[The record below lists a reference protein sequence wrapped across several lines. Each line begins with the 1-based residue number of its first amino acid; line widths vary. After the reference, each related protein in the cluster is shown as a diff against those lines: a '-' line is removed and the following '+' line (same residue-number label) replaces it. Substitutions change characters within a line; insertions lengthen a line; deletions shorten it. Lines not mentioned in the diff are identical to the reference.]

1 MSSLRPFARP
11 RRLQA
16 STFANVWSITLWLVI
31 LNLPR
36 GSVTATNR
44 TQASA
49 AARLH
54 RLGPFRERSR
64 GSVCRTFS
72 LNAPLPL
79 STLPFSWPLVCIPAW
94 SRSCVDCADLVLTSL
109 VNTLSRPTR
118 ALVVKFERQ
127 LSEPPVSSSF
137 NSQTVSVAGDVRL
150 LAHMRFVSHVVQ
162 LVV

>member
-36 GSVTATNR
+36 GFVTATNR

-72 LNAPLPL
+72 LTRPCHSLRCLFLGLLFASPRGHVRVSIVPIWCHL
-79 STLPFSWPLVCIPAW
+79 
-94 SRSCVDCADLVLTSL
+94 LTHCRD
-109 VNTLSRPTR
+109 RPR

-127 LSEPPVSSSF
+127 LSKPPVSSSF

-150 LAHMRFVSHVVQ
+150 LAHMCFVSHVVQ